1 MYILPVFLKIKLVTI
16 KYKYCFLAI
25 FILSFSFWFSLPA
38 TLFNKPY
45 SLVLLDKEGK
55 LIQAKIAKDN
65 QWRFPIQ
72 QNISNKFKQA
82 VIAYEDKRFYHHSG
96 IDFIALSRAIKQ
108 NIIHKKI
115 ISGGSTI
122 SMQLIRLSRNKPRNI
137 YQKIIE
143 MILTFRLELSYSKD
157 EILALY
163 IAHAP
168 FGGNVVGLEAASWR
182 YFARSANDLSWGEA
196 ASLAI
201 LPNAPAL
208 VHPGKNRELLKA
220 KRNKLLDKLFA
231 LKIIDKVTCELSKLE
246 PIPDAPIPLP
256 QYAPHLINTI
266 QQDLNKQKNNNK
278 NVIQTTLNLALQ
290 KSTNEIL
297 LRHHERLVGN
307 NVNNAAAMIMEI
319 ESGNVLAYIGNI
331 YKPKKAD
338 FESYV
343 DIIKAPRSP
352 GSTLK
357 PILYE
362 AMLHDGLILPNTLI
376 ADIPTQIAGYAP
388 QNFDLEYDG
397 AVPANKALARSLNVP
412 AIRMLNLY
420 RYERFY
426 YLLKKLGISSLK
438 KPAQHY
444 GLSLILGG
452 GENSMWQIAG
462 VYSSMARVLNNYANN
477 SGKYNEFDIHEPTYI
492 KKQNPKIS
500 NLSKEFFISASSI
513 YSTFE
518 AMEEVMRPGEEGLWS
533 QFTSSQRIAWK
544 TGTSFG
550 FRDAWAVGLT
560 PKFLV
565 VVWVGNADGEGR
577 PGLTGIN
584 TAAPILFDIFRTLP
598 ASNWFDL
605 PYDEMLKTAICKQSG
620 YKATELCEID
630 SIYIS
635 KSGNK
640 TMPCPYHQII
650 HTDATGKFRVN
661 SDCESI
667 NNMNHQSYFI
677 LPPSME
683 FYYKKHNATYK
694 ELPEWRNDCKQ
705 NTNQQNPI
713 EMIYPKRSNKIFI
726 PLELNGIK
734 GKVVFKAAHSKYK
747 SQIFWHIDG
756 VYIGQTNEIHQ
767 MALFVEKGIHL
778 LVLVDDEGNRL
789 EQNFEVI
796 NN

>member
-1 MYILPVFLKIKLVTI
+1 MLSFIKSI
-16 KYKYCFLAI
+16 FFRYKYIILFALFLGI
-25 FILSFSFWFSLPA
+25 FFYLSLPK

-45 SLVLLDKEGK
+45 SLVILDNDGK

-65 QWRFPIQ
+65 QWRFPIK
-72 QNISNKFKQA
+72 NTISDKFKQA
-82 VIAYEDKRFYHHSG
+82 IITYEDKRFYHHFG
-96 IDFIALSRAIKQ
+96 VDVMALSRAIKQ

-122 SMQLIRLSRNKPRNI
+122 SMQLIRLSRNKPRTI
-137 YQKIIE
+137 FQKIIE
-143 MILTFRLELSYSKD
+143 MILSVRLELSYSKD

-163 IAHAP
+163 AAHAP

-182 YFARSANDLSWGEA
+182 YFGRSGNELSWGEA

-208 VHPGKNRELLKA
+208 VHPGKNRVLLKT
-220 KRNKLLDKLFA
+220 KRDKLLDKLYA
-231 LKIIDKVTCELSKLE
+231 INCIDKTTCELSKLE
-246 PIPDAPIPLP
+246 PIPDAPVTLP

-266 QQDLNKQKNNNK
+266 QQNLDIQHINNINTI
-278 NVIQTTLNLALQ
+278 NTTINLAIQ
-290 KSTNEIL
+290 KRTNEIL
-297 LRHHERLVGN
+297 LRHHEHLVGN
-307 NVNNAAAMIMEI
+307 SINNAAAMVMEI
-319 ESGNVLAYIGNI
+319 ETGNVLAYIGNI
-331 YKPKKAD
+331 YKPKQAD

-343 DIIKAPRSP
+343 DIIQAPRSP

-426 YLLKKLGISSLK
+426 YLLKKLGIKTLN

-452 GENSMWQIAG
+452 GENSMWQLAG
-462 VYSSMARVLNNYANN
+462 VYSSMARILNNYASN
-477 SGKYNEFDIHEPTYI
+477 SSMYNELDIHEPTYV
-492 KKQNPKIS
+492 KKEKTKSSI
-500 NLSKEFFISASSI
+500 LSKEFFVSASSI

-533 QFTSSQRIAWK
+533 QFSSSQRIAWK

-550 FRDAWAVGLT
+550 FRDAWAIGLT
-560 PKFLV
+560 PKHLV

-577 PGLTGIN
+577 PGLTGISS
-584 TAAPILFDIFRTLP
+584 AAPILFDIFRTLP
-598 ASNWFDL
+598 STNWFDL
-605 PYDEMLKTAICKQSG
+605 PYDEMAKTAVCKQSG
-620 YKATELCEID
+620 YKATELCESD

-650 HTDATGKFRVN
+650 HTDASGQFRVN
-661 SDCESI
+661 SECESP
-667 NNMNHQSYFI
+667 NNMKHQSYFV
-677 LPPSME
+677 LPPAME
-683 FYYKKHNATYK
+683 FYYKNHHATYK
-694 ELPEWRNDCKQ
+694 ELPQWRNDCIQ
-705 NTNQQNPI
+705 NSNQQNPM
-713 EMIYPKRSNKIFI
+713 EMIYPKRANKIYI
-726 PLELNGIK
+726 PVELDGKK
-734 GKVVFKAAHSKYK
+734 GKTVFKAAHSKYK
-747 SQIFWHIDG
+747 SQIFWHLDG
-756 VYIGQTNEIHQ
+756 LYIGKTNNLHQ
-767 MALFVEKGIHL
+767 MALMAEKGFHI

-789 EQNFEVI
+789 EQQFEVLDK
-796 NN
+796 

>member
-1 MYILPVFLKIKLVTI
+1 V
-16 KYKYCFLAI
+16 KYKYL
-25 FILSFSFWFSLPA
+25 ILSSFIILLAFWFSLPSN
-38 TLFNKPY
+38 LFNKPY
-45 SLVLLDKEGK
+45 SLVLLDQEGK

-72 QNISNKFKQA
+72 HNISNKFKQA
-82 VIAYEDKRFYHHSG
+82 IIAYEDKRFYHHLG

-108 NIIHKKI
+108 NFVHKKI

-137 YQKIIE
+137 FQKIIE
-143 MILTFRLELSYSKD
+143 MILTLRLELSYSKE

-163 IAHAP
+163 TAHAP

-182 YFARSANDLSWGEA
+182 YFGRSSIDLSWGEV

-208 VHPGKNRELLKA
+208 VHPGRNRALLKL
-220 KRNKLLDKLFA
+220 KRDKLLDKLFTTN
-231 LKIIDKVTCELSKLE
+231 IIDKTTCELSKLE
-246 PIPDAPIPLP
+246 PIPNAPIPLP
-256 QYAPHLINTI
+256 QFAPHLINTI
-266 QQDLNKQKNNNK
+266 QQNLEKEHINNMELINTTINLN
-278 NVIQTTLNLALQ
+278 LQ
-290 KSTNEIL
+290 KSTHQIL
-297 LRHHERLVGN
+297 LRHHEQLMGN
-307 NVNNAAAMIMEI
+307 SINNAAAMIMDI
-319 ESGNVLAYIGNI
+319 ETGNVLAYIGNI
-331 YKPKKAD
+331 YKPTQPD
-338 FESYV
+338 FDSYV
-343 DIIKAPRSP
+343 DIIQAPRSP

-362 AMLHDGLILPNTLI
+362 ALLHDGLILPNTLI

-397 AVPANKALARSLNVP
+397 AVAANKALARSLNVP

-426 YLLKKLGISSLK
+426 YLLKKLGIKTLN

-452 GENSMWQIAG
+452 GENSMWQLAG
-462 VYSSMARVLNNYANN
+462 VYASMARLLNNYANN
-477 SGKYNEFDIHEPTYI
+477 SGKYNELDIHEPTYVI
-492 KKQNPKIS
+492 KEKPKS
-500 NLSKEFFISASSI
+500 TTLSKEFFVTASSI

-533 QFTSSQRIAWK
+533 QFNSSQRIAWK

-550 FRDAWAVGLT
+550 FRDAWAIGLT
-560 PKFLV
+560 PKHLV
-565 VVWVGNADGEGR
+565 IVWVGNADGEGR

-584 TAAPILFDIFRTLP
+584 SAAPIIFDIFRTLP
-598 ASNWFDL
+598 ASNWFDR
-605 PYDEMLKTAICKQSG
+605 PYDEMVNTAVCKQSG

-630 SIYIS
+630 SVYIP

-650 HTDATGKFRVN
+650 HTDISGQFRVN
-661 SDCESI
+661 SDCESP
-667 NNMNHQSYFI
+667 NNMKHQSYFV
-677 LPPSME
+677 LPPAME
-683 FYYKKHNATYK
+683 FYYKNHNATYK
-694 ELPEWRNDCKQ
+694 ELPPWRNDCNQ
-705 NTNQQNPI
+705 NTNQQSPI
-713 EMIYPKRSNKIFI
+713 EMIYPKRANKIYI
-726 PLELNGIK
+726 PIELNGTK
-734 GKVVFKAAHSKYK
+734 GKVVIKAAHSKYK
-747 SQIFWHIDG
+747 SQIFWHLNSQ
-756 VYIGQTNEIHQ
+756 YIGQTKEIHQ
-767 MALFVEKGIHL
+767 MAILIEKGMHL

-789 EQNFEVI
+789 EQHFEVLDK
-796 NN
+796 